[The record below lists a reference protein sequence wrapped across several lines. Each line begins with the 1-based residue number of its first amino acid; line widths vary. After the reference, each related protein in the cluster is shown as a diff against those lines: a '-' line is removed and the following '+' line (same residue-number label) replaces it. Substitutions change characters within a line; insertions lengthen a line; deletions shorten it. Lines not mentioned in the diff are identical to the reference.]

1 MKTPDLDL
9 IASVLEGLEE
19 TIIYKLLDRAQFRV
33 NRRAYTPGESD
44 FTGEE
49 RFSLFDVRLRYQEEL
64 DAKFGRFMVP
74 EERPFNTGLPH
85 SARRVHAPENCLRI
99 DEYDSVN
106 LTGEITQAYLDVL
119 PLLCEDGDDFQY
131 GSSTE
136 HDVIA
141 VQAISRRIHFG
152 AMYVAESKYRSNST
166 AYDRAVVAGDTAE
179 LERMLTRPE
188 VEERIYERIVSKV
201 EYLQAR
207 INRTVRRVVD
217 PLIVR
222 DMYRN
227 SIIPLTKRG
236 EILYLLSRRSD
247 RPRG

>member
-1 MKTPDLDL
+1 MKSPDLDL

-19 TIIYKLLDRAQFRV
+19 TIIYKLLDRAQFKV
-33 NRRAYTPGESD
+33 NGRAYMPGMSD
-44 FTGEE
+44 FSGED
-49 RFSLFDVRLRYQEEL
+49 RFSLFDVRLRYQEEV

-74 EERPFNTGLPH
+74 EERPFNGGLPP
-85 SARRVHAPENCLRI
+85 SSRSVHAPENCLRI
-99 DEYDSVN
+99 EEYDSVN
-106 LTGEITQAYLDVL
+106 LTGEIRQAYLGVL
-119 PLLCEDGDDFQY
+119 RLLCEDGDDQQY

-141 VQAISRRIHFG
+141 VQAIARRIHFG
-152 AMYVAESKYRSNST
+152 AMYVAESKYRGNPDT
-166 AYDRAVVAGDTAE
+166 YDRAIAADDTAE

-188 VEERIYERIVSKV
+188 VEERIYRRVVSKV

-207 INRTVRRVVD
+207 INRIVRRVVD

-227 SIIPLTKRG
+227 SIIPLTKKG
-236 EILYLLSRRSD
+236 EVLYLMARQPDPTRS
-247 RPRG
+247 